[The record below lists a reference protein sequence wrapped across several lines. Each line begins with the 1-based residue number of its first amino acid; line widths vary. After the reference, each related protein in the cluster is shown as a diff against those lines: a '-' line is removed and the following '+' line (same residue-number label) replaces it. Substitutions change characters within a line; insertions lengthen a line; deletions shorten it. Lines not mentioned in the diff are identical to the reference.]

1 MLPGKTYTRGQI
13 ASILF
18 NRKWIILVPLSLGA
32 AVAPYL
38 GSFVPPRY
46 KSESTIRVIPQRVPD
61 NYVKSNVTTS
71 LEDRLP
77 AITDVILSQSSL
89 GGIIQKF
96 DLYKESRSD
105 GRMDDAV
112 RVMREKDIDVTLK
125 GKDAFQ
131 ISYSNTDPALS
142 QRVNTELASLYVN
155 ESARE
160 RENVAS
166 GTNTF
171 LESQLEDARQ
181 RLVAQEKKLASFQR
195 EHSGQLPSQLQ
206 TNLQGIQN
214 SQMQLQ
220 TLGDADNRL
229 HERRLLLERQIGDL
243 RQTASM
249 LPPAAGPIEQQLEAA
264 RTELAQDKLRYKSD
278 HPDIRALERKI
289 EDLTAELKAQSAP
302 SLGRPPTPAE
312 LTQARHLRDLQDEM
326 ASVDRELDS
335 NRKEEQRLKSAIG
348 QYESRVDATPS
359 RESDLT
365 ELTRDYSTLRTQ
377 YDGLLAKR
385 EESRVVSSMEQRQ
398 ISEQFKI
405 LDPASLP
412 RRPANQQVRI
422 GIMSLGAVAGFL
434 LGLLVVTIS
443 EFMDTSFRRE
453 EDVVRALNLPVMALV
468 PRVFTDNDKRTRR
481 LKSFATNLAGVAV
494 VLASL
499 SVLALWNVKP

>member
-18 NRKWIILVPLSLGA
+18 TRKWLILVPLSIGA
-32 AVAPYL
+32 AAAPYL

-61 NYVKSNVTTS
+61 NYVKANVTST

-89 GGIIQKF
+89 MRIIQKF
-96 DLYKESRSD
+96 DLYKQTRTD

-112 RVMREKDIDVTLK
+112 RVMRDKDIDVTLK

-131 ISYSNTDPALS
+131 ISYSGADPSLA
-142 QRVNTELASLYVN
+142 QRVTSELAALYIDEN
-155 ESARE
+155 ARE
-160 RENVAS
+160 RENVAA

-181 RLVAQEKKLASFQR
+181 RLVAQEKKLANFQR

-243 RQTASM
+243 RQSASL

-264 RTELAQDKLRYKSD
+264 RTELAQDKLRYRAD

-302 SLGRPPTPAE
+302 SQGRPPTPAE
-312 LTQARHLRDLQDEM
+312 LAEARHLRDLQDEM
-326 ASVDRELDS
+326 SSVDRELEG
-335 NRKEEQRLKSAIG
+335 NRKEEQRLRGAIA
-348 QYESRVDATPS
+348 QYENRVDATPS

-377 YDGLLAKR
+377 YDGLLSKR
-385 EESRVVSSMEQRQ
+385 EESRVASSMEQRQ
-398 ISEQFKI
+398 ISEQFRI

-412 RRPANQQVRI
+412 RRPANQQMRI
-422 GIMSLGAVAGFL
+422 GTMSLGAAAGLL
-434 LGLLVVTIS
+434 LGLIIVTVI
-443 EFMDTSFRRE
+443 EVTDTSFRRE

-468 PRVFTDNDKRTRR
+468 PRVFTDHDKRTRR
-481 LKSFATNLAGVAV
+481 LKSFATNLAGAAV
-494 VLASL
+494 MLASL

>member
-18 NRKWIILVPLSLGA
+18 KGKWMILVPLSVGA
-32 AVAPYL
+32 AFAPLL
-38 GSFVPPRY
+38 GSLVPPRY

-61 NYVKSNVTTS
+61 NYVRSNVTTS

-89 GGIIQKF
+89 EGIIRKF
-96 DLYKESRSD
+96 DLYKETRND
-105 GRMDDAV
+105 GRIDDAV
-112 RVMREKDIDVTLK
+112 RVMRERDIDIALK

-131 ISYSNTDPALS
+131 ISYSGADPALS
-142 QRVNTELASLYVN
+142 QRVTGELGSLYIGENV
-155 ESARE
+155 RE
-160 RENVAS
+160 RENVAV
-166 GTNTF
+166 GTNKF

-181 RLVAQEKKLASFQR
+181 RLLAQEKKLANFQR
-195 EHSGQLPSQLQ
+195 EHSGQLPSQLN
-206 TNLQGIQN
+206 TNLQAIQS

-220 TLGDADNRL
+220 SLSDADNRL

-243 RQTASM
+243 RQTASL
-249 LPPAAGPIEQQLEAA
+249 LPAAAGPIEQQLEAA
-264 RTELAQDKLRYKSD
+264 RTELAQDRLRYKAD

-289 EDLTAELKAQSAP
+289 EDLTAALKVESVRSQ
-302 SLGRPPTPAE
+302 GRPPTAAE
-312 LTQARHLRDLQDEM
+312 LTEARHLRDLQDEM
-326 ASVDRELDS
+326 VSVDHELDS
-335 NRKEEQRLKSAIG
+335 NRKEEQRLKGAIG
-348 QYESRVDATPS
+348 LYESRVDATPS

-377 YDGLLAKR
+377 YDGLLSKR
-385 EESRVVSSMEQRQ
+385 EESRVATSMEQRQ

-405 LDPASLP
+405 LDPASAP
-412 RRPANQQVRI
+412 RRPANQQMRI

-434 LGLLVVTIS
+434 LGLLVVTIG

-468 PRVFTDNDKRTRR
+468 PRVFTDHDKRTRR
-481 LKSFATNLAGVAV
+481 LRSLATNLAGVAV